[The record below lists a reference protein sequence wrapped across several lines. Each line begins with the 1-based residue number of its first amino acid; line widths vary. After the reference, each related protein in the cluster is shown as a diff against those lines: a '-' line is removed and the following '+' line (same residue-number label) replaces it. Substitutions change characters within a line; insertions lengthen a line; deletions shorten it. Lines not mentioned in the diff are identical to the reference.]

1 MTSEEVEQLIKGEKT
16 MPKAKVKTEN
26 VTISRNDLEDLLA
39 LYNKIDLMTSEIGET
54 FDLDISTVR
63 DIQHLSYKVKH
74 RFDFRPQKD
83 DDGERPCHWKPC
95 VLPDDDRAWFYKENT
110 A

>member
-1 MTSEEVEQLIKGEKT
+1 MTSEEVEQLIKGDT
-16 MPKAKVKTEN
+16 PMPKAKVKTEN

-63 DIQHLSYKVKH
+63 DIQILSYKVKH

-95 VLPDDDRAWFYKENT
+95 VLPDDDRAWFY
-110 A
+110 

>member
-1 MTSEEVEQLIKGEKT
+1 MTSEEVEQLIKGDT
-16 MPKAKVKTEN
+16 PMPKAKVKTEN

-63 DIQHLSYKVKH
+63 DIQ
-74 RFDFRPQKD
+74 D
-83 DDGERPCHWKPC
+83 CHT
-95 VLPDDDRAWFYKENT
+95 R
-110 A
+110 